1 MKNYLI
7 KKNCKEKN
15 TDISE
20 YFYKGLYC
28 IKILEKNEL
37 NPKKKNSRSW
47 LYEEKE
53 VIKEILLIFKSY
65 LYEKYLAEN
74 LVFFEIYNFPFLIKM
89 REMIG
94 Q

>member
-37 NPKKKNSRSW
+37 NPKKKI
-47 LYEEKE
+47 EE
-53 VIKEILLIFKSY
+53 VGY
-65 LYEKYLAEN
+65 
-74 LVFFEIYNFPFLIKM
+74 M
-89 REMIG
+89 RKKKL
-94 Q
+94 